1 MKQIWN
7 VIFWGLGSVALGL
20 CLGFGVANHADVADE
35 NVVLLIA
42 GIAAAVFYVLG
53 IVMSVVIVRQAKSN
67 KNLAVSLQKKD
78 VILRVGETYTVG
90 KRQKVHPGEYKVRA
104 VDESNQTFNLRVNDY
119 VKEYAHNTTLILTEG
134 DKIAACSSN
143 VILR

>member
-20 CLGFGVANHADVADE
+20 ALGFYVANHADIDNE
-35 NVVLLIA
+35 NVVLLLA
-42 GIAAAVFYVLG
+42 GISAAVLYVLG
-53 IVMSVVIVRQAKSN
+53 IVMSVIIVRNTKER
-67 KNLAVSLQKKD
+67 KNLTVSLQKKD
-78 VILRVGETYTVG
+78 VILRVGTTYTVG
-90 KRQKVHPGEYKVRA
+90 KRQTVRPGEYKVLA

-119 VKEYAHNTTLILTEG
+119 VKEYAHNTTLVLAEG
-134 DKIAACSSN
+134 DQIAACSSN